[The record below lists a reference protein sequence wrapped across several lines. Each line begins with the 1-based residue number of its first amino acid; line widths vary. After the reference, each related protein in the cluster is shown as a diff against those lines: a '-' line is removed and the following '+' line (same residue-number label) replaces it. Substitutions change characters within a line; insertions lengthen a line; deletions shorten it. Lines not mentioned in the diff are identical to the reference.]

1 MKKKTRVAPAVVAV
15 GAIILVAVVLMCSK
29 IWDHVKTVQ
38 EEAANTEEATTELIS
53 IYEEAGLELTEEEI
67 EVVSEGGVVLANVT
81 EEKLL
86 ENLETSTT
94 ALDKV
99 NKLLGYSTSYSEEVA
114 SGDSPAEGSSDWSA
128 LGDLTGGDGT
138 IDLVDVL
145 DYINNQLSYI
155 NYAISNSGTASE
167 LIEAINSGN
176 SSEECNADYTYQDYY
191 EAMLAHIYTR
201 FSFGEETIWST
212 GYFSGMYNSG
222 SSGTSVYSNVV
233 SQKIYELELT
243 RIDFL
248 VAVTSKTF
256 NYLGSELTSS
266 YMVLCNGYKV
276 YLDASLRILDIA

>member
-1 MKKKTRVAPAVVAV
+1 MKKKIRVAPAVIAV
-15 GAIILVAVVLMCSK
+15 GAIVLVTLVLMCSK
-29 IWDHVKTVQ
+29 IWDHVETVQ
-38 EEAANTEEATTELIS
+38 EEAANTEEATAELIS
-53 IYEEAGLELTEEEI
+53 IYEEVGLELTEEEI
-67 EVVSEGGVVLANVT
+67 EVVSEDGVVLVNVT

-99 NKLLGYSTSYSEEVA
+99 NKLLGYSNSYSEEIA
-114 SGDSPAEGSSDWSA
+114 SGVSPTEGSSDWDA
-128 LGDLTGGDGT
+128 LEDLTGGDGA
-138 IDLVDVL
+138 IGLVDVL

-155 NYAISNSGTASE
+155 NCAVSSSDTASE

-191 EAMLAHIYTR
+191 EAMLAHVYTR
-201 FSFGEETIWST
+201 FSFGEETIWSN

-222 SSGTSVYSNVV
+222 SSGTSVYSNIV

-248 VAVTSKTF
+248 AVDSSQTF

-266 YMVLCNGYKV
+266 YTALCNGYKV